1 MANYEILFPDL
12 GSRLVVLAVDLHGE
26 HLEGAWL
33 HQHLPSDLVMTLS
46 YTKSLK
52 LYLLKPI
59 RTRGDYNRAMG
70 FIGMLAGRTD
80 LNTDQAAYLESLS
93 ILVEAYEREHFEIE
107 PTNSPLETLKFLL
120 SENGLSGSDLGR
132 ILGQRQLGS
141 KILQGERNL
150 SKAHIKTLAEYFSV
164 DPSLFL

>member
-1 MANYEILFPDL
+1 MTTATIKKIPTDWQT
-12 GSRLVVLAVDLHGE
+12 LV
-26 HLEGAWL
+26 
-33 HQHLPSDLVMTLS
+33 T
-46 YTKSLK
+46 K
-52 LYLLKPI
+52 LYLLKPL